1 MLEGHISKAFD
12 GALAA
17 LHIRVLEM
25 GGLVHDQ
32 LREAARAYSDWD
44 EGTAQRVVDR
54 DAAVKAY
61 DSGIAEDELT
71 IIARRAPVASDLRA
85 IIALAKCVAE
95 LERVGAEAR
104 KIARAV
110 IQQGGR
116 PGKRTS
122 MDVRHLAQLACSQ
135 VRKSLDSLDTLD
147 VDLAQQVIMG
157 DDELDIEY
165 TAGLRRL
172 LTRAMEDPRSI
183 EGAVETA
190 FALRSLERIGDHASN
205 IARYVQGMAP
215 YAAPGV
221 SASQVPLPENRAAPA
236 DRTAGSEGVADDPPL

>member
-1 MLEGHISKAFD
+1 
-12 GALAA
+12 
-17 LHIRVLEM
+17 
-25 GGLVHDQ
+25 
-32 LREAARAYSDWD
+32 
-44 EGTAQRVVDR
+44 
-54 DAAVKAY
+54 
-61 DSGIAEDELT
+61 
-71 IIARRAPVASDLRA
+71 
-85 IIALAKCVAE
+85 
-95 LERVGAEAR
+95 
-104 KIARAV
+104 
-110 IQQGGR
+110 
-116 PGKRTS
+116 
-122 MDVRHLAQLACSQ
+122 
-135 VRKSLDSLDTLD
+135 VRKALDSLDTLD

-215 YAAPGV
+215 QAADGV
-221 SASQVPLPENRAAPA
+221 AADLPSVPENGAAPA